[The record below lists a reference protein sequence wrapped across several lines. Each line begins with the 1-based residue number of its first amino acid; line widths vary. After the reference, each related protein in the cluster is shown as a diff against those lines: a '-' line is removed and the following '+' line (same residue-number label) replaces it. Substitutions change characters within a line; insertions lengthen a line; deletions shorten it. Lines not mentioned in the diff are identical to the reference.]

1 MTLPNHIAG
10 GIVFTGVFGAFVGVN
25 ILNHPGLIAMTIAAA
40 TLADIDVPSS
50 IWGRTFKPISKAINR
65 RYGHRTITHSL
76 LFLLI
81 TWGIVKGICGLIETE
96 VPYPTV
102 YLMAYA
108 SHIIFDMMTVQGV
121 PLFYP
126 YNKAPC
132 VIPSDPKLRLK
143 SSNPRSEIAVFG
155 FFIISGLFLQPLMA
169 DGFWTSYNRLF
180 GTLTHLQSEFEK
192 AEEVLRVDYRF
203 REATTEQSGTGYV
216 IECTGTSA
224 TLWNETS
231 GWFLLDGNPAS
242 TQTVLEVLPVHTDK
256 TFRFDRRSF
265 VAISPDSLDR
275 LLREQIIYNIQ
286 LSGNEAFTANYE
298 TFATGSPFGGGG
310 GVRSLN
316 LDLVENLT
324 IFELPDENVTATVKY
339 QTSPRIRSLEARIQQ
354 LQTKYRAEEATAA
367 ALALRIRTL
376 KTIRDEANDIYE
388 EQRAVEELAKL
399 EKQSPSVRAGLA
411 PARPG
416 LAPALQE
423 LRTQIAELQA
433 ADQIK
438 YEEKVAAA
446 QLKYQE
452 SRSAKLEVTGIVTF
466 VEISSETKNGSS

>member
-25 ILNHPGLIAMTIAAA
+25 ILNHPGLIITTILAA
-40 TLADIDVPSS
+40 TFADIDVPSS

-65 RYGHRTITHSL
+65 RFGHRTITHSL

-81 TWGIVKGICGLIETE
+81 TWGIVKGVCGLIETE

-102 YLMAYA
+102 YLLAYV

-192 AEEVLRVDYRF
+192 AEELLSVDYRF

-224 TLWNETS
+224 TLWNETG
-231 GWFLLDGNPAS
+231 GWFFLDGNPAS
-242 TQTVLEVLPVHTDK
+242 SQTVLEVLPTHTDK
-256 TFRFDRRSF
+256 TFHFDRRSF

-275 LLREQIIYNIQ
+275 LLRYKNIYEIQ

-298 TFATGSPFGGGG
+298 TFGSTEKLST
-310 GVRSLN
+310 RSLN
-316 LDLVENLT
+316 LDLVERLT
-324 IFELPDENVTATVKY
+324 IFELPDKQVTAAVKY
-339 QTSPRIRSLEARIQQ
+339 HTSPRIRSLEARIQQ
-354 LQTKYRAEEATAA
+354 LQTKHQAEEAAA
-367 ALALRIRTL
+367 ANLTLRIRTL
-376 KTIRDEANDIYE
+376 ETIRDEATDIYE

-399 EKQSPSVRAGLA
+399 EKKPELVSDITTKVR
-411 PARPG
+411 
-416 LAPALQE
+416 E

-446 QLKYQE
+446 QLKFQAG
-452 SRSAKLEVTGIVTF
+452 RSAELEVTGIATF
-466 VEISSETKNGSS
+466 IVFTK

>member
-1 MTLPNHIAG
+1 MTLPNHVAG

-25 ILNHPGLIAMTIAAA
+25 ILNHPGLIIMTVLAA
-40 TLADIDVPSS
+40 TFADIDVPSS

-65 RYGHRTITHSL
+65 KFGHRTITHSL
-76 LFLLI
+76 FFLL
-81 TWGIVKGICGLIETE
+81 TSWGLIKGACNLIGTET
-96 VPYPTV
+96 PYPTV
-102 YLMAYA
+102 YLLAFS

-192 AEEVLRVDYRF
+192 AEELLSADYRY
-203 REATTEQSGTGYV
+203 REATTEQTGTGFV

-242 TQTVLEVLPVHTDK
+242 AQTVLEVLPTHTDK

-275 LLREQIIYNIQ
+275 LLRDQVIYTLQ
-286 LSGNEAFTANYE
+286 LSGNEAFTTNYE
-298 TFATGSPFGGGG
+298 TFGITEKTD
-310 GVRSLN
+310 VRSLN
-316 LDLVENLT
+316 LDLVESLT
-324 IFELPDENVTATVKY
+324 VFERPDEQVTSAVKY
-339 QTSPRIRSLEARIQQ
+339 RTSPRIRSLEAKIQQ
-354 LQTKYRAEEATAA
+354 LQAKQQAEAA
-367 ALALRIRTL
+367 AARDLALRIRTL
-376 KTIRDEANDIYE
+376 QTIRDEAADIYE

-399 EKQSPSVRAGLA
+399 EKKPVTVSKIGAQV
-411 PARPG
+411 
-416 LAPALQE
+416 QE
-423 LRTQIAELQA
+423 LRTQIAELEA

-446 QLKYQE
+446 QLKYQA
-452 SRSAKLEVTGIVTF
+452 SRSAKLELTGIATF
-466 VEISSETKNGSS
+466 VDFTKGK

>member
-1 MTLPNHIAG
+1 MTLPNHVAG

-25 ILNHPGLIAMTIAAA
+25 ILNHPGLIITTILAA
-40 TLADIDVPSS
+40 TFADIDVPSS
-50 IWGRTFKPISKAINR
+50 VWGRTFNPISKVINR
-65 RYGHRTITHSL
+65 KFGHRTITHSL
-76 LFLLI
+76 LFLLV
-81 TWGIVKGICGLIETE
+81 TWGMVKGLCSLIGTET
-96 VPYPTV
+96 PYPTV
-102 YLMAYA
+102 YLLAYA

-192 AEEVLRVDYRF
+192 AEELLSVDYRY
-203 REATTEQSGTGYV
+203 REATTEQTGTGFA

-231 GWFLLDGNPAS
+231 GWFFLDGNPAS
-242 TQTVLEVLPVHTDK
+242 AQTVLEVLPTHTDK

-275 LLREQIIYNIQ
+275 LLRDQVIYTLQ

-298 TFATGSPFGGGG
+298 TFGITEKTD
-310 GVRSLN
+310 VRSLN
-316 LDLVENLT
+316 LDLVERLT
-324 IFELPDENVTATVKY
+324 VFERPDEQVTATVKY
-339 QTSPRIRSLEARIQQ
+339 RTSPRIRSLEAKIQQ
-354 LQTKYRAEEATAA
+354 LQTKQRAETAA
-367 ALALRIRTL
+367 ARDLDLRIRTL
-376 KTIRDEANDIYE
+376 KIIRDEASDIYE
-388 EQRAVEELAKL
+388 EQRAVEELTKL
-399 EKQSPSVRAGLA
+399 EKKPITVNKIGTQV
-411 PARPG
+411 
-416 LAPALQE
+416 QE
-423 LRTQIAELQA
+423 LRTQITELQA
-433 ADQIK
+433 ADQMK

-446 QLKYQE
+446 QLKFQA
-452 SRSAKLEVTGIVTF
+452 SRSPTLELTGIATF
-466 VEISSETKNGSS
+466 VDFTTE